1 MLSLLLWIWQ
11 NCLQLGGLHKKVDGF
26 REYTYRPA
34 KKGTKE
40 YNFSNERG
48 QVQSI

>member
-1 MLSLLLWIWQ
+1 VDLAELPAIRWFVE
-11 NCLQLGGLHKKVDGF
+11 KKVDGF

-34 KKGTKE
+34 KKSTKE